1 MKNFSQTFVKYHGCG
16 HCYLD
21 GTNKLVPGGRIC
33 IMKTNSPF
41 WKNQIDTS
49 NKIAKS
55 TRNQLKMKQRA
66 TRSYIKRYLRFVK
79 AFQEDKF
86 DDARFSSDY
95 STDNESDSDIS
106 DYISISGNAT
116 ETEQNLA
123 DKKLS
128 GENLIID
135 ENRDN
140 NDTREVIVFLY
151 RTN

>member
-1 MKNFSQTFVKYHGCG
+1 
-16 HCYLD
+16 
-21 GTNKLVPGGRIC
+21 
-33 IMKTNSPF
+33 
-41 WKNQIDTS
+41 
-49 NKIAKS
+49 
-55 TRNQLKMKQRA
+55 MKQRA

-106 DYISISGNAT
+106 DYRSISGNAT